1 MTIVDNQDLLLNKR
15 KQARRPV
22 SISTGFSSSQS
33 SPQLHGQS
41 PSIVEKAAIKSH
53 SNEKR
58 LYHAGHSLDPDI
70 ERQMQM
76 QEYENRVRE
85 LSALN
90 NRPPTRNSLMNTN
103 YSLDDPEEPQ
113 PQRQHAKKEKQTTEM
128 TKAVRENSAVEK
140 KEEERKKT
148 AIEKKKSE
156 EKAKDSDED
165 EEERERRK
173 EEERKRKEK
182 EKKKKEEERKRKEE
196 EERRKKEEEEAN
208 TDEEEVKEEKKES
221 KKGTNKHSNNQ

>member
-113 PQRQHAKKEKQTTEM
+113 PQRQHAKKEKQTTET

-165 EEERERRK
+165 EEERERREQ
-173 EEERKRKEK
+173 EEKRRKEK

-196 EERRKKEEEEAN
+196 EERRKKEEEEAK
-208 TDEEEVKEEKKES
+208 TDEDDVKEEKKES
-221 KKGTNKHSNNQ
+221 KKGT